1 MPNALVVL
9 VALGLLALLLDLGG
23 RLFGTY
29 AQTPL
34 RAASRITIVTAA
46 CFALMA
52 PALISFALE
61 EGSSPRGLWFSAG
74 LGLVAVLHFLFPFR
88 FGIRRSSG
96 DSPAQVQPLIP
107 GMQIR
112 AETFASKLIPAAADG
127 LECLVLSDLHCNTR
141 HKLELLRR
149 IVETLKNETVDCV
162 FVLGDLGE
170 KNALIPDVLAAIA
183 QLPHKHGTFLVRSN
197 HDFEGGRDEVVEQTA
212 AEHSIR
218 VLANDAATLPDLG
231 ICLLG
236 LEYPW
241 NQQGTP
247 SPPDGTFTIGL
258 THTPDNLTHFARLHV
273 SLSVAGHTH
282 GGKIR
287 LPWIGPLLVPSKF
300 GRLLDYGW
308 FRTCESRMFVTK
320 GIGYFPGLFGS
331 RGEVLKLRLKRIP

>member
-1 MPNALVVL
+1 MSGFLIAVL
-9 VALGLLALLLDLGG
+9 LLGLLALLLDLGS

-29 AQTPL
+29 ARTPL
-34 RAASRITIVTAA
+34 RAAVRIMVVTAA
-46 CFALMA
+46 CCALMA

-61 EGSSPRGLWFSAG
+61 EDFPPRGLWLSAG

-88 FGIRRSSG
+88 FGIQRSTG
-96 DSPAQVQPLIP
+96 DAPAQVQPLIP

-112 AETFASKLIPAAADG
+112 TETFASSLVPAAADG
-127 LECLVLSDLHCNTR
+127 LKCLVLSDLHCNTR
-141 HKLELLRR
+141 GRLQLIRR
-149 IVETLKNETVDCV
+149 IVEALKSETVDCV

-170 KNALIPDVLAAIA
+170 KNSLLHDVLAAIA
-183 QLPHKHGTFLVRSN
+183 ELPHKHGTFLVRSN
-197 HDFEGGRDEVVEQTA
+197 HDFEGGRDELVERTA

-218 VLANDAATLPDLG
+218 VLANDAARLPDLG

-273 SLSVAGHTH
+273 PLAVAGHTH
-282 GGKIR
+282 GGKLR
-287 LPWIGPLLVPSKF
+287 LPLLGALLVPSKF

-308 FRTCESRMFVTK
+308 FRKGESRIFVTK

-331 RGEVLKLRLKRIP
+331 RGEVLKVRLKRIP

>member
-1 MPNALVVL
+1 MVGLLTAVFLV
-9 VALGLLALLLDLGG
+9 GLLALLLDLGA

-29 AQTPL
+29 SRTPL
-34 RAASRITIVTAA
+34 RAAVRITVVTVA
-46 CFALMA
+46 CCALMA
-52 PALISFALE
+52 PAFVSFALE
-61 EGSSPRGLWFSAG
+61 EDSAARGLWLSAG

-88 FGIRRSSG
+88 FGIQRSSG
-96 DSPAQVQPLIP
+96 NAPAQVQRLIP

-112 AETFASKLIPAAADG
+112 TETFASSLVPPAADG

-141 HKLELLRR
+141 HKLQLLRR
-149 IVETLKNETVDCV
+149 IVDAFKNEAVDCV

-170 KNALIPDVLAAIA
+170 KYSLLREVISAIA
-183 QLPHKHGTFLVRSN
+183 ELPNKHGVFLVRSN
-197 HDFEGGRDEVVEQTA
+197 HDFEGGRDEVVEQA
-212 AEHSIR
+212 ARTNSIR
-218 VLANDAATLPDLG
+218 VLANDTATLPDLG

-241 NQQGTP
+241 NEQGTP
-247 SPPDGTFTIGL
+247 SSPHGVFTIGL

-273 SLSVAGHTH
+273 TLSIAGHTH

-287 LPWIGPLLVPSKF
+287 LPWIGSLLVPSKF

-308 FRTCESRMFVTK
+308 FRKGESRMFVTK

-331 RGEVLKLRLKRIP
+331 QGEVLKLRLKRVP